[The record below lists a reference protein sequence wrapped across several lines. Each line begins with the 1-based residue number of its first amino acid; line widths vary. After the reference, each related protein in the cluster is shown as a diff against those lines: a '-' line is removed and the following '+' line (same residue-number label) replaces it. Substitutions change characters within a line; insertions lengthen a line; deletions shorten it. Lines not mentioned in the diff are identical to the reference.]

1 MKNLSGLGFGPV
13 LLLETSGAAIVHA
26 TDPGPSQSLDAPAR
40 AISGLVEQVATR
52 SGNQFIGCSRAVR
65 VGNIGDSMGEQNYQL
80 STKGDSSE
88 RGVNDTRDAGGTS
101 PGRCLM
107 YAVFSDIAASPFDA
121 EPAVAGEAVDLAE
134 LGLPYELPNLEA
146 LLNEWRAKDRDA
158 LKREYSGLFEVGS
171 DGPPVP
177 IREDLHRNQPAGVRE
192 DIVRFYEF
200 FGYGLEEKFAWS
212 PDHLSIE
219 LEFMHFLC
227 FHEVEMTDSDG
238 DALSFQL
245 AQSDFSERHLCNWV
259 SELAARI
266 IKKQPDALY
275 G

>member
-1 MKNLSGLGFGPV
+1 MSELAYQSGTNNVPERVVTNL
-13 LLLETSGAAIVHA
+13 
-26 TDPGPSQSLDAPAR
+26 R
-40 AISGLVEQVATR
+40 
-52 SGNQFIGCSRAVR
+52 
-65 VGNIGDSMGEQNYQL
+65 
-80 STKGDSSE
+80 KGD
-88 RGVNDTRDAGGTS
+88 AIA

-121 EPAVAGEAVDLAE
+121 EPVVAGESFDITALQ
-134 LGLPYELPNLEA
+134 LPYVLSNLED
-146 LLNEWRAKDRDA
+146 LLQEWRDTDKEV

-171 DGPPVP
+171 NGPPVP

-200 FGYGLEEKFAWS
+200 FGYGLEENFAWS

-227 FHEVEMTDSDG
+227 FKEAEMSKNNG

-245 AQSDFSERHLCNWV
+245 AQSDFSERHLVNWV
-259 SELAARI
+259 SELAANI
-266 IKKQPDALY
+266 IKQQPVSLY
-275 G
+275 GRLIAAMSEFLVKDFEWQQATIK

>member
-1 MKNLSGLGFGPV
+1 MSDL
-13 LLLETSGAAIVHA
+13 
-26 TDPGPSQSLDAPAR
+26 
-40 AISGLVEQVATR
+40 
-52 SGNQFIGCSRAVR
+52 
-65 VGNIGDSMGEQNYQL
+65 NYQL
-80 STKGDSSE
+80 SSNASANDGSPE
-88 RGVNDTRDAGGTS
+88 RVITADRDPGGTAS
-101 PGRCLM
+101 GRCLM

-121 EPAVAGEAVDLAE
+121 EPAVAGEEIALGE

-146 LLNEWRAKDRDA
+146 LLEEWRGRDREE

-200 FGYGLEEKFAWS
+200 FGYGLNEKFAWS

-219 LEFMHFLC
+219 LEFMHFLT
-227 FHEVEMTDSDG
+227 FQEAELKDSD

-245 AQSDFSERHLCNWV
+245 AQHDFSERHLVNWV
-259 SELAARI
+259 SELAERI

-275 G
+275 GKLIAAMSEFLVKDFQWQASTIESV